1 MQLNLREAWMR
12 QRDNAALWSGFER
25 MPGRLWSA
33 GRTTGQLLLA
43 FAASFALTAGMLLLA
58 HV

>member
-1 MQLNLREAWMR
+1 MR
-12 QRDNAALWSGFER
+12 QRDNAALWSGVER